1 MKALPPPEALPPP
14 QGQPLLRPQGHFA
27 SPLPLGSVPPVQ
39 ALPRPHLMA
48 CNYLPHL
55 MACNYLP
62 HQVQALPRPPPGA
75 PPQLPPGWYM
85 AASSHG
91 LTYYYNVETRQVPLM
106 TIDDH

>member
-1 MKALPPPEALPPP
+1 M
-14 QGQPLLRPQGHFA
+14 
-27 SPLPLGSVPPVQ
+27 Q

-85 AASSHG
+85 AASPHG